1 MRLTAASVRFGHSIR
16 PTGCRAGQGHRRA
29 SLIIVI
35 SHFTT
40 VQQRTWIWR
49 CADLL

>member
-1 MRLTAASVRFGHSIR
+1 MRLIAPSVRFGHAMK

-29 SLIIVI
+29 DLIIVI

-40 VQQRTWIWR
+40 VEQKNLDMTL
-49 CADLL
+49 C